1 MMEDVSIRGN
11 DPRLKIATRN
21 IILMMIGKVTSLLGA
36 GIYTFAMGL
45 YVLKTTGSG
54 VGFAMTLICGSIP
67 RVVCGPIAGAVADR
81 VNRRWLIIGM
91 DLLSSLTMITMF
103 ILSTIFGP
111 SLLFIYISAALLS
124 ICASFY
130 SVSFT
135 SSIPNLVDVER
146 IQKASA
152 LNQTADSLSR
162 ILAPII
168 GGIIFGLFSITSFFL
183 LNGITFFL
191 AVIVQ
196 LFIKFDLY
204 KKEVEQDKAHFLTS
218 IKDGFLYVKQQ
229 QEIYGLMKIA
239 LWVNFFS
246 SALFVALPYI
256 IVQNLHL
263 TSKQLGTVEGMLAVG
278 MLIGA
283 FVLSV
288 RKEMNNP
295 FRSIYISL
303 LLFASLS
310 LCTVFPLIV
319 TIPKAASF
327 IYYIV
332 FMLLSGVS
340 MIAVNIPMQV
350 HIQKTTDPGYLGR
363 VFGLLETIAT
373 AIAPLGMIL
382 FGFLLDMLPTS
393 IVMLTLGVGLL
404 LVVLLGMKQWGM
416 KKQVDVS
423 A

>member
-1 MMEDVSIRGN
+1 MGDVSIGQS
-11 DPRLKIATRN
+11 DPRMKVATRN
-21 IILMMIGKVTSLLGA
+21 IILMMIGKMTSLLGA
-36 GIYTFAMGL
+36 GIYTFAMSL

-54 VGFAMTLICGSIP
+54 VGFATTLICGSVP
-67 RVVCGPIAGAVADR
+67 RIICGPIAGAIADR

-91 DLLSSLTMITMF
+91 DLLSSLTMIIMF
-103 ILSTIFGP
+103 ILSTTFGP

-124 ICASFY
+124 ICAVFY

-135 SSIPNLVDVER
+135 SSIPNLVDEER

-168 GGIIFGLFSITSFFL
+168 GGIIFGFFSNTSFFL

-196 LFIKFDLY
+196 LFIVFDLY
-204 KKEVEQDKAHFLTS
+204 KKEVEQDKGHLLTS
-218 IKDGFLYVKQQ
+218 IKEGFRYVKQQ
-229 QEIYGLMKIA
+229 QEIYGLLKIF
-239 LWVNFFS
+239 LGVNFFA

-263 TSKQLGTVEGMLAVG
+263 SSRQLGTVEGMLAVG

-283 FVLSV
+283 IILSA
-288 RKEMNNP
+288 RKATNKP
-295 FRSIYISL
+295 FRFIYISL
-303 LLFASLS
+303 FLFACLSLS
-310 LCTVFPLIV
+310 TAFPLLV
-319 TIPKAASF
+319 TMPMIANF

-332 FMLLSGVS
+332 FALLSG
-340 MIAVNIPMQV
+340 IAIMGVNIPMQV

-363 VFGLLETIAT
+363 VFGLLETLST
-373 AIAPLGMIL
+373 AILPLGTIL
-382 FGFLLDMLPTS
+382 YGFLLDMIPTS
-393 IVMLTLGVGLL
+393 TVMLTVGGGLL
-404 LVVLLGMKQWGM
+404 LVVLFGIKQQGM
-416 KKQVDVS
+416 KKQANVS

>member
-1 MMEDVSIRGN
+1 MGDVNISQN
-11 DPRLKIATRN
+11 DPRIKIATRN
-21 IILMMIGKVTSLLGA
+21 IILMMIGKMTSLLGA

-54 VGFAMTLICGSIP
+54 VGFATTLICGSIP
-67 RVVCGPIAGAVADR
+67 RVVCGPIAGAIADR

-111 SLLFIYISAALLS
+111 SLLFIYISATLLS

-146 IQKASA
+146 IQKTSA

-168 GGIIFGLFSITSFFL
+168 GGIIFGFFSITSFFL

-196 LFIKFDLY
+196 LFIVFDLY

-218 IKDGFLYVKQQ
+218 IKKGFLYVKQQ
-229 QEIYGLMKIA
+229 HEIYGLMKIA

-263 TSKQLGTVEGMLAVG
+263 TSKQLGAVEGMLAVG

-283 FVLSV
+283 IVLSV
-288 RKEMNNP
+288 RKETNNP
-295 FRSIYISL
+295 FRSIYVGL
-303 LLFASLS
+303 FVFASLS

-319 TIPKAASF
+319 TLPKIASF

-340 MIAVNIPMQV
+340 LMVVNIPMQV

-393 IVMLTLGVGLL
+393 TVMLMIGVGLL
-404 LVVLLGMKQWGM
+404 LVVLLGMKQSGM